1 MTMAAPDD
9 TPLPGAPDEAADT
22 AAPAADREELIALRT
37 RCEELQRA
45 ADQARDQL
53 LRKAA
58 EFENYKRR
66 TDAEMLGIIRNATES
81 LVASLLPVL
90 DDFDRSLRAGREAQ
104 ESDSFFRGVELIQ
117 AKLLKILEARGL
129 SAFPS
134 AGRPFTVE
142 EHDALLQVPRADVPP
157 NTVIEEV
164 ERGYRFN
171 DRVLRHAKVVVSGPA
186 GAGNPAEPVGG
197 DA

>member
-9 TPLPGAPDEAADT
+9 TPLPDAPENAAD
-22 AAPAADREELIALRT
+22 AAPAADREELTALRI

-90 DDFDRSLRAGREAQ
+90 DDFDRSLRAGREAH

-117 AKLLKILEARGL
+117 SKLLKILEARGL

-142 EHDALLQVPRADVPP
+142 EHDALLQVPRADLTP

-186 GAGNPAEPVGG
+186 GAGDTGGSADG

>member
-1 MTMAAPDD
+1 MTDAESGREITSGPD
-9 TPLPGAPDEAADT
+9 TGADAG
-22 AAPAADREELIALRT
+22 ELTELRT
-37 RCEELQRA
+37 RCDELQRA

-66 TDAEMLGIIRNATES
+66 TDAEMLGIIRNATER
-81 LVASLLPVL
+81 LVGELLPVL
-90 DDFDRSLRAGREAQ
+90 DDFDRSLRAGREAR
-104 ESDSFFRGVELIQ
+104 DFDAFFRGVELIQ
-117 AKLLKILEARGL
+117 AKLLKTLEAQGL
-129 SAFPS
+129 ASFPS

-142 EHDALLQVPRADVPP
+142 EHDALLVIPRTDVPP
-157 NTVIEEV
+157 NTVVEEI

-171 DRVLRHAKVVVSGPA
+171 DRVLRHAKVVVSGASEPPA
-186 GAGNPAEPVGG
+186 GTDG